1 MARRNENFE
10 VTNLVETIVGALV
23 DKPEEVK
30 VTEKRKGSSVNVRL
44 HVAESDMGKVIGKQ
58 GRIARAIRTVLK
70 AYATKEDM
78 FVELDIE

>member
-10 VTNLVETIVGALV
+10 VQNLVEVIVGALV
-23 DKPEEVK
+23 EKPEEMA
-30 VTEKRKGSSVNVRL
+30 VTEKRKGSTVSVRL
-44 HVAESDMGKVIGKQ
+44 HVAETDMGKVIGKQ